1 MKLSGMRAEPVAVR
15 SCALRNAGLGIPAGP
30 CGGAAL
36 AGIQDAL
43 GEANRR
49 AALAI
54 TADSVL
60 VLISTEGAV

>member
-1 MKLSGMRAEPVAVR
+1 MRE
-15 SCALRNAGLGIPAGP
+15 LEIPAGP

-36 AGIQDAL
+36 AGVREALSDA
-43 GEANRR
+43 NHR

-54 TADSVL
+54 TAESIL